1 MKKMKITSGVTHP
14 ANLDEAQIEAETQKK
29 VEELLRMKDIEPHN
43 AGAIQFCIDQVTEL
57 KNNLINQL

>member
-1 MKKMKITSGVTHP
+1 MKKMKITSGVTHE
-14 ANLDEAQIEAETQKK
+14 ANLDESQIESETQKK
-29 VEELLRMKDIEPHN
+29 IAELLKIKEIEPHN